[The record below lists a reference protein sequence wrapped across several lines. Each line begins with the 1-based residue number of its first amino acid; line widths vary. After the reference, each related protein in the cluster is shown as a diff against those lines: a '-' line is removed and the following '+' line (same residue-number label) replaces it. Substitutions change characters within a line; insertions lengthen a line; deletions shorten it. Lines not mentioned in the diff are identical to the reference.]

1 MVDSLL
7 SSSDKLFHGARV
19 LITGGLGFIGANLA
33 LKLLEQGAQLTLVDN
48 LLRGAGGNEHNI
60 HSFRDRVHAIQGD
73 LRDPKVI
80 KQCLPDQQYIF
91 NLAGHTSHQDS
102 MRMPDLD
109 LEMNMRA
116 QLSLLEGCRQHNP
129 DARIVFAGTRQ
140 VYGKPRYLPV
150 DEIHPVVPVD
160 INGIHKFAGEM
171 YHHLYLQVHG
181 IETTVLRL
189 TNTYGPRMRVR
200 DDRQTFL
207 GTWIKRLLSGESLKI
222 YGDGEQLRDFNY
234 VSDVVEAL
242 LMSATSRDAVGK
254 TYNLGSRQV
263 VSLGTLAQ
271 MLTEIQGTGSFERV
285 PFPAPR
291 KRIDIG
297 DYHGD
302 FALIEADLGWSPRT
316 DLKTGL
322 ACTLN
327 FYEENREHYWP

>member
-1 MVDSLL
+1 M
-7 SSSDKLFHGARV
+7 
-19 LITGGLGFIGANLA
+19 
-33 LKLLEQGAQLTLVDN
+33 
-48 LLRGAGGNEHNI
+48 
-60 HSFRDRVHAIQGD
+60 
-73 LRDPKVI
+73 
-80 KQCLPDQQYIF
+80 
-91 NLAGHTSHQDS
+91 
-102 MRMPDLD
+102 
-109 LEMNMRA
+109 
-116 QLSLLEGCRQHNP
+116 
-129 DARIVFAGTRQ
+129 
-140 VYGKPRYLPV
+140 PV
-150 DEIHPVVPVD
+150 DEILPVVPVD